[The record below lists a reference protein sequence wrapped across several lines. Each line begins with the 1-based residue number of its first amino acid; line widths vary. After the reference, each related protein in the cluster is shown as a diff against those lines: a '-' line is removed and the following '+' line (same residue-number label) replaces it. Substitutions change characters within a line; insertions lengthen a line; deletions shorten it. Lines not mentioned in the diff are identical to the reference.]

1 MQKSKLA
8 LVSVA
13 SLLALSACK
22 TTQDAAL
29 PGTDVTTNVTYEYKR
44 DRVKEQIGN
53 IPDWFKLQPEDDR
66 NIYSS
71 GTSVT
76 PDMQFSIDAAVL
88 NAKVILADRI
98 NSRLRS
104 QAKQFKAKVGSG
116 DLDSS
121 VISEFERAVK
131 NITADTD
138 VSGYK
143 VSKLEIVPNGV
154 QYRAFVLLEYSDAE
168 ARKILTNRLRKDEM
182 LFNKL
187 RATKAWKEL
196 DENASKQNKAD
207 DDRLKR
213 ELRSLS
219 QSSIKTSPGV

>member
-1 MQKSKLA
+1 MSPSKLM
-8 LVSVA
+8 LVSAV
-13 SLLALSACK
+13 SVFALSACSA
-22 TTQDAAL
+22 TQEKAM
-29 PGTDVTTNVTYEYKR
+29 PGTSDTVNVTYEYKR
-44 DRVKEQIGN
+44 DRVKEQIDS
-53 IPDWFKLQPEDDR
+53 IPAWFKEQPEDTS
-66 NIYSS
+66 NIFSA

-76 PDMQFSIDAAVL
+76 PDLQFSIDAAVL

-98 NSRLRS
+98 NSRMRS

-116 DLDSS
+116 DLDAS

-138 VSGYK
+138 VSGYHMAE
-143 VSKLEIVPNGV
+143 VEVVPHGT
-154 QYRAFVLLEYSDAE
+154 QYRAFVLLEYSDSE

-196 DENASKQNKAD
+196 DENASKQNKED
-207 DDRLKR
+207 DARRKR
-213 ELRSLS
+213 ELSLVDPKS
-219 QSSIKTSPGV
+219 KPSL